1 MAARYAM
8 YRIASAEKAE
18 SCRGEVDVM
27 IRVLASLA
35 RHRQEYQFTDS
46 QGKNES
52 YETKPLTSY
61 LGSKVDYMYTGQC
74 TLLVYS
80 TGGHCRLSDSAAWY
94 MDIRQIPK

>member
-1 MAARYAM
+1 
-8 YRIASAEKAE
+8 
-18 SCRGEVDVM
+18 M

-35 RHRQEYQFTDS
+35 RQRQEYQFTDS

-74 TLLVYS
+74 TLPYWCTLLEATVDCLTLPHGTWTSDRY
-80 TGGHCRLSDSAAWY
+80 LSKVGKVINEI
-94 MDIRQIPK
+94 MM

>member
-35 RHRQEYQFTDS
+35 RQRQEYQFTDS

-52 YETKPLTSY
+52 YETKPLTSSY
-61 LGSKVDYMYTGQC
+61 LGSKVDYMYLHRSMYLIGV
-74 TLLVYS
+74 LYWRPL
-80 TGGHCRLSDSAAWY
+80 
-94 MDIRQIPK
+94 

>member
-35 RHRQEYQFTDS
+35 RPRQEYQFTDS

-61 LGSKVDYMYTGQC
+61 LGSKVDYMYLHRSMYLIGV
-74 TLLVYS
+74 LYWRPL
-80 TGGHCRLSDSAAWY
+80 
-94 MDIRQIPK
+94 